1 MICFYIFKIQ
11 ITGGETTMQKIIYFD
26 EGSATDILQIEY
38 GGELISIDEEKG
50 IVHFGGSVE
59 LVGEA
64 GGKINLFTAIKAAFN
79 TKINTNAS
87 KTSDSL
93 VTKTISN
100 TILSDFYNLR
110 HALIDSEKINCF
122 ENFKVSPIKNSFS
135 FMKMYTPY
143 MKIIKEDS
151 PLMADMRDFDIHN
164 FDEILLSA
172 KGYYELLA
180 YNGEIKAI
188 FRFNINAFKNAY
200 SLMDLPR
207 MGLNYYAIEVGA
219 ASEKELDIQNEMDV
233 NRQSV
238 RISAA
243 DVLEDEE
250 YSGNQNEPI
259 LKIYD
264 VILAG
269 VEVRGN

>member
-1 MICFYIFKIQ
+1 
-11 ITGGETTMQKIIYFD
+11 MQKIIYFD

-38 GGELISIDEEKG
+38 GGELISIDEDKG
-50 IVHFGGSVE
+50 TVHFGGNVE
-59 LVGEA
+59 LLGEA

-79 TKINTNAS
+79 TKVSTNAS

-100 TILSDFYNLR
+100 TILSDFYKLR
-110 HALIDSEKINCF
+110 HKLVDEKKVYCF
-122 ENFKVSPIKNSFS
+122 ENFQVRPIRNSFS

-151 PLMADMRDFDIHN
+151 PLMADMQDFDIHN

-180 YNGEIKAI
+180 FNGNTRVI

-200 SLMDLPR
+200 SLMDLPK
-207 MGLNYYAIEVGA
+207 MGLNYYAIEVGE
-219 ASEKELDIQNEMDV
+219 ASEKDLDIQNEMDV
-233 NRQSV
+233 NQQNARM
-238 RISAA
+238 SAT
-243 DVLEDEE
+243 DILEDEVDDSNH
-250 YSGNQNEPI
+250 SGPL
-259 LKIYD
+259 LKVYD

-269 VEVRGN
+269 VEVKPS